1 MNGKVC
7 SQLSGFQWN
16 LKKYLFVETGFVD
29 SFILFFCKLCS
40 DDVCCRASTDMKK
53 SIIDGSLVIEVRI
66 LFYICCVEVYSLL
79 EYSHDAMWFCF
90 VVLVRTFASIT
101 SSSLCK
107 HTICCLA
114 SQSCID

>member
-29 SFILFFCKLCS
+29 GFILFFCKLCS

-53 SIIDGSLVIEVRI
+53 V
-66 LFYICCVEVYSLL
+66 
-79 EYSHDAMWFCF
+79 
-90 VVLVRTFASIT
+90 
-101 SSSLCK
+101 
-107 HTICCLA
+107 
-114 SQSCID
+114 